1 VLEEVGFTLESG
13 TVLGVIGPNGAGKT
27 TLIDAITGFN
37 VPRGGSI
44 KLNGEKLTG
53 LRPSDRSR
61 RGIVRSFQSLELF
74 EDLDVAENLL
84 AATERPS
91 WVRTL
96 QGLVYPGRPRLDDAV
111 AQVMREL
118 KLDQHLH
125 AAPRDLSYGDRRLL
139 AIARAMA
146 ARPTVLLLDEP
157 AAGLGELE
165 RTQLRAVIRMLAERW
180 GTAVLLVEHDV
191 DLVMDVSDQV
201 LALDFGRT
209 IAVGSPEEIRRHPAV
224 IEAYLGTEE
233 DLQVQEP
240 AHGPLTGGP
249 A

>member
-1 VLEEVGFTLESG
+1 
-13 TVLGVIGPNGAGKT
+13 
-27 TLIDAITGFN
+27 
-37 VPRGGSI
+37 
-44 KLNGEKLTG
+44 
-53 LRPSDRSR
+53 
-61 RGIVRSFQSLELF
+61 
-74 EDLDVAENLL
+74 
-84 AATERPS
+84 
-91 WVRTL
+91 
-96 QGLVYPGRPRLDDAV
+96 
-111 AQVMREL
+111 
-118 KLDQHLH
+118 
-125 AAPRDLSYGDRRLL
+125 
-139 AIARAMA
+139 MA

-165 RTQLRAVIRMLAERW
+165 RTQLRSVIRMLAERW